1 MVMHMCIFIL
11 SATRIPPGWVSK
23 HRVQISV
30 KRYRYTVIVMV
41 LLMMM
46 MKVMMLKV
54 MMVNDDDDRA
64 KLKL

>member
-54 MMVNDDDDRA
+54 MMVNDDRA